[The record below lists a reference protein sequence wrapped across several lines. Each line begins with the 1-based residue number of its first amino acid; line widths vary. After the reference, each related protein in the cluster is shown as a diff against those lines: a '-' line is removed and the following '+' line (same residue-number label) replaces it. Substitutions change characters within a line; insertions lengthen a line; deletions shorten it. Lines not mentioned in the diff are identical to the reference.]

1 MAVEKKK
8 SVKLRE
14 EWANVFNALKSMAPG
29 LFGSKVFADVKF
41 IGSDPSDTSKL
52 LIEFNE
58 ENEV

>member
-14 EWANVFNALKSMAPG
+14 DWASVYQALKFLAPG

-52 LIEFNE
+52 LIEFIE